1 MRKSDK
7 NLSVIKNFILFLTRT
22 TSKEDGINYEVPQ
35 TFTPKIMYDSAD
47 DYIEEDHVD
56 GRDNEED
63 HIVTYTAESS
73 FATEDPEQEFPE
85 CVVIVADFGDDVGT
99 QTVSTIQGGDN
110 LEAIQEF
117 LKFIVNPLPQWFY
130 PYFNG

>member
-7 NLSVIKNFILFLTRT
+7 NLSVIKNFILFLTHT
-22 TSKEDGINYEVPQ
+22 SSKEDGGDINYEVPQ

-99 QTVSTIQGGDN
+99 QTVSTIQGGDS
-110 LEAIQEF
+110 LKAIQEF
-117 LKFIVNPLPQWFY
+117 LKFIVNPLPQ
-130 PYFNG
+130 